1 MRLKRNEIDFHE
13 FEQLKTDL
21 RRKREILKWL
31 KERFIVDYDDQRE
44 IVTDLTSFYKVEE
57 KTELL
62 ASPRVKAAKRK
73 LEEMREEGKLDPGIV
88 AAISVRLRLLSVQ
101 VSLPTECSLQWDP
114 GDLLYRTIQEHVVA
128 SLTMFLLYAVNEM
141 LVVAEQGDVPIYV
154 GCRGPPWKE
163 KVLWTPLN

>member
-1 MRLKRNEIDFHE
+1 MTEVSVITEAPDVSEDPGITEVTEIEEKVEPVGDNEE
-13 FEQLKTDL
+13 
-21 RRKREILKWL
+21 
-31 KERFIVDYDDQRE
+31 
-44 IVTDLTSFYKVEE
+44 VTVEE

-154 GCRGPPWKE
+154 GCRGPPLE
-163 KVLWTPLN
+163 GEGSRGAP

>member
-1 MRLKRNEIDFHE
+1 MKRNEIDFHE

-21 RRKREILKWL
+21 RRKREIPQWFK
-31 KERFIVDYDDQRE
+31 KRFIVDYDDQRE

-101 VSLPTECSLQWDP
+101 VLLPTECSLQWDP
-114 GDLLYRTIQEHVVA
+114 GDLLYRTIQERVVA

-163 KVLWTPLN
+163 KVPWSPLN